1 MSSSHSSHHRLS
13 QICQHLVSS
22 PSSSSAVGSKLEEYL
37 ATQLSKH
44 PSSSHTS
51 LIKLI
56 SSFCEASVQISH
68 ILASQLVS
76 KQNKSNNFGDEQLNV
91 DISTH
96 NTVVECLK
104 QSKVVSV
111 CSSEEQP
118 EDIVLLTEEERR
130 TNTSTFYS
138 VSFDPLDGSSII
150 DANLAVGTIF
160 SAWEGH
166 GFLGRRVKDQAVS
179 AITLYGPRT
188 TIIFAVPSIGVFEA
202 TYLPPL
208 PSTSS
213 ALKSTTAKSSGWYIS
228 HHQIQIRDGKTFA
241 PANLRCAADF
251 QPYNQLVQYYL
262 KNKYTLRYSGGMVPD
277 IYHIL
282 MKRQGIF
289 LSPISAKAPAKLRL
303 LYEVASLALIVTLAQ
318 GQAVNEKGQA
328 ILDLT
333 IDKHEQRSAII
344 TGSQKE
350 VQRYI
355 AAIQA
360 KDIDKL

>member
-1 MSSSHSSHHRLS
+1 MY
-13 QICQHLVSS
+13 IYV
-22 PSSSSAVGSKLEEYL
+22 
-37 ATQLSKH
+37 
-44 PSSSHTS
+44 
-51 LIKLI
+51 
-56 SSFCEASVQISH
+56 
-68 ILASQLVS
+68 
-76 KQNKSNNFGDEQLNV
+76 
-91 DISTH
+91 
-96 NTVVECLK
+96 CL
-104 QSKVVSV
+104 Q
-111 CSSEEQP
+111 
-118 EDIVLLTEEERR
+118 
-130 TNTSTFYS
+130 
-138 VSFDPLDGSSII
+138 
-150 DANLAVGTIF
+150 
-160 SAWEGH
+160 
-166 GFLGRRVKDQAVS
+166 
-179 AITLYGPRT
+179 
-188 TIIFAVPSIGVFEA
+188 FAVPSIGVFEA

-208 PSTSS
+208 TSSSS

-333 IDKHEQRSAII
+333 IEKHEQRSAII